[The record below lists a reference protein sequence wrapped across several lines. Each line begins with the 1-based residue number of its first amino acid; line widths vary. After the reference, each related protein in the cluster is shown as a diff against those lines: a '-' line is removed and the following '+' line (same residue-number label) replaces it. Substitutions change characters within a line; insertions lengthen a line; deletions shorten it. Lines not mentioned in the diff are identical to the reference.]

1 VAPWAV
7 LYLYRARL
15 RARVV
20 LVQELLAV
28 VGIAVG
34 VALLFAS
41 QVASTSLDGS
51 IRQLAGGVVGR
62 ATLQVQARGPRGFEE
77 RLLGQVRRLPGVRGA
92 EPVLEQ
98 RVTVVGPAGQRAV
111 DLIAGDPSDV
121 HIGGGLLR
129 RFTAA
134 QLGSLRVLA
143 LPAPLAQAIGVDSLQ
158 TVQVVL
164 GARTL
169 TVLMGA
175 TLDARNI
182 GALVHSPVAIAP
194 LAYAQQLTGL
204 RGRVTRILVLTAP
217 GRASTVRAEL
227 VPLAVAAG
235 ANVELADHDARLFE
249 TAATPADQSEELF
262 SAISALV
269 GFMFAFNAMLVT
281 AHLRRGLVLTLR
293 ERGATRA
300 MTVQVLLGDALVL
313 GVLGTVVGLALGE
326 ALSAGVFGA
335 DPGYLSF
342 AFPVG
347 AQRIVTAR
355 SVALAAGMGL
365 AAACVG
371 VFAPLYGELA
381 WRGRPPGAWLR
392 DRLRWP
398 KRGSPQASV
407 SRLRQGGRGARV
419 AVGALC
425 LATTTAILLARP
437 QSAVLGAATLVVALL
452 LLLPLCFDAALAGCE
467 RLQRPLYAAST
478 RIALVELGSPV
489 TRMRSLAIA
498 ATGAIAVFGSV
509 AVEGARSNLQ
519 RGLDGAVRGIGAN
532 AAVWVIP
539 AGEADA
545 FMTVPFAVPAG
556 GGNGRGARA
565 DTGPGA
571 AAADGPRAD
580 TGLGAAA
587 ADSPRRLA
595 RLPGVSAVRVYRG
608 GFLDWGERRVWV
620 LAPPRAAPQPVPAGQ
635 LVQGTLARADAALR
649 GSGWAVLSQT
659 LAAAHG
665 LRVGARF
672 TLPAPRPT
680 TFTVAAL
687 ATNLGWPPGA
697 VILNAADYARAW
709 GSTEGSAY
717 QVELAPGASPA
728 AVRAEIRRALGSETG
743 LRAETAAQWT
753 ARHYATT
760 RQALARLSEI
770 GALVLVA
777 SVLAMA
783 GAMGSMI
790 WQRRPQLAYIK
801 RQGYR
806 RGVLW
811 RALVCESALL
821 LGVGC
826 LQGALFGVY
835 GQLLLSHALASVT
848 GFPVVSTVG
857 GVSAL
862 ASFAAVS
869 AAAVA
874 ILAVPGYLAVRVR
887 PTTVST
893 APL

>member
-1 VAPWAV
+1 MPAAGDAGPDVAPWAV

-28 VGIAVG
+28 VGLAVG

-51 IRQLAGGVVGR
+51 IRQLTSGVVGR
-62 ATLQVQARGPRGFEE
+62 ASLQVQARGPRGFDE

-98 RVTVVGPAGQRAV
+98 RATVVGPAGQRAV
-111 DLIAGDPSDV
+111 DLIAGDPRDV

-129 RFTAA
+129 RFTTA
-134 QLGSLRVLA
+134 QLASLRVLA

-158 TVQVVL
+158 TVQLVL
-164 GARTL
+164 GARTV

-175 TLDARNI
+175 TLDAGNI

-194 LAYAQQLTGL
+194 LAYAQRLTGL
-204 RGRVTRILVLTAP
+204 RGRVTRLLVLTAP
-217 GRASTVRAEL
+217 GREPAVRAEL
-227 VPLAVAAG
+227 APLAAAAG
-235 ANVELADHDARLFE
+235 ANVEPADHDARLFE
-249 TAATPADQSEELF
+249 TAAAPADQSEELF

-300 MTVQVLLGDALVL
+300 MTVQVLAGDALVL
-313 GVLGTVVGLALGE
+313 AVLGTAVGLALGE
-326 ALSAGVFGA
+326 ALSAWVFGA
-335 DPGYLSF
+335 NPGYLSF

-347 AQRIVTAR
+347 VQRIVTAR
-355 SVALAAGMGL
+355 SVALAAATGL

-381 WRGRPPGAWLR
+381 RRRRPPAARWR
-392 DRLRWP
+392 DRVRRP
-398 KRGSPQASV
+398 TRGYSPPASV

-419 AVGALC
+419 ALGALC
-425 LATTTAILLARP
+425 LGITTAILLARP
-437 QSAVLGAATLVVALL
+437 QSAVLGAATLVAALL

-489 TRMRSLAIA
+489 ARMRSLAIA
-498 ATGAIAVFGSV
+498 ATGAVAVFGSV

-519 RGLDGAVRGIGAN
+519 RGLDDAVRGIGAN
-532 AAVWVIP
+532 AAVWVVP
-539 AGEADA
+539 AGETDA
-545 FMTVPFAVPAG
+545 FMTVPFATTAG
-556 GGNGRGARA
+556 GR
-565 DTGPGA
+565 
-571 AAADGPRAD
+571 
-580 TGLGAAA
+580 
-587 ADSPRRLA
+587 RRLA
-595 RLPGVSAVRVYRG
+595 RLPEVSAVRVYRG

-620 LAPPRAAPQPVPAGQ
+620 LAPPRQAPQPVPTGQ
-635 LVQGTLARADAALR
+635 LVQGTLAHADAALR
-649 GSGWAVLSQT
+649 GGGWAVLSQT
-659 LAAAHG
+659 LASAHG

-697 VILNAADYARAW
+697 AILNADDYARAW
-709 GSTEGSAY
+709 GSTEASAY

-728 AVRAEIRRALGSETG
+728 AVRTEIQRALGPDTG
-743 LRAETAAQWT
+743 LRAETTARWT

-835 GQLLLSHALASVT
+835 GQLLLSHALTSVT
-848 GFPVVSTVG
+848 GFPVVSAVG

-893 APL
+893 AQL